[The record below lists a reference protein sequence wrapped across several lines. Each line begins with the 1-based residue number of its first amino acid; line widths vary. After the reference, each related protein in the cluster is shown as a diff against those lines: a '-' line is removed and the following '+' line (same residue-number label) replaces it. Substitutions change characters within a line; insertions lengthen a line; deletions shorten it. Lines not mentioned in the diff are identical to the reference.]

1 MKQGVN
7 FKIKLYLIII
17 FGLSVVA
24 LIYKFNTYTQSY
36 FLENNKIQKE
46 FSEIKGKEL
55 KLKYNILITGLYMY
69 VNNDLV
75 IQSIRNLRREIKELL
90 NNSYFKF
97 QYPQLY
103 KEFLKYND
111 LIDKKVDLIY
121 EFETLNAPIKNSIM
135 YLANLLDDLP
145 EINVKKNEREFK
157 KNNIYAKKTID
168 VISSIFLARNSFDKD
183 FIKNLDYKFF
193 ENYKTDNEEFQKFN
207 KVFVANLNVFVNL
220 FPRYVFLLKKITD
233 NKSIEFLEKIQSEHL
248 KLINDKIIIIKIVS
262 YVLMTFV
269 LFSMSIVVF
278 LMFRL
283 QRDYTQLKKL
293 NEELHY
299 SYTVDKLTGLYNR
312 NKFEEDLK
320 VYKNPLLFLVNIDK
334 FKNINDYYG
343 VKIGDEVLKKV
354 ASYLKEIVDIKVDFY
369 RLGADD
375 FGILCEKENVNIE
388 KTALKIINFFD
399 KKEFLIDEVAF
410 HISVSIGISSIPPL
424 IENADIA
431 LKNVKKSSRIKYMIF
446 DSKMDVKSEIE
457 KNIKK
462 ANILYK
468 AISQAQIVPYFQP
481 IVNTF
486 TKSTEKYEVL
496 ARIIHDFKVESIY
509 PYLQIAK
516 DNKLYADITELIL
529 MQTYEI
535 LKENKELKVNV
546 NVSIDDIL
554 DDDIFSLI
562 KKYYLEE
569 SEISRRI
576 TFEILESEAVNDY
589 KEIREFVS
597 EVKKYNA
604 SVAIDDFGSGYS
616 NFEHL
621 INLDIDYL
629 KVDGSLIK
637 NIHTNKNAY
646 EAVKII
652 SLFAKNLNVKTVAE
666 FVANKEIYE
675 KVKEIGLDYSQGF
688 YFSEPKSYLNSDA
701 KNI

>member
-1 MKQGVN
+1 MKREVN
-7 FKIKLYLIII
+7 FRIKLYLIII
-17 FGLSVVA
+17 FGLSVVT
-24 LIYKFNTYTQSY
+24 LIYKFNTYMQFY

-75 IQSIRNLRREIKELL
+75 IQSIKDLKRKIRELL
-90 NNSYFKF
+90 NNSYFKS
-97 QYPQLY
+97 QYPRLY
-103 KEFLKYND
+103 KEFIKYND
-111 LIDKKVDLIY
+111 LIDKKVNLIY
-121 EFETLNAPIKNSIM
+121 EFEALNAPIKNSIM

-145 EINVKKNEREFK
+145 EEIDIK
-157 KNNIYAKKTID
+157 KNNIYAKKIIN

-183 FIKNLDYKFF
+183 FIKNLGYKFF
-193 ENYKTDNEEFQKFN
+193 ENYKTETFNEEFQKFN
-207 KVFVANLNVFVNL
+207 KVFAANLKVFVNL
-220 FPRYVFLLKKITD
+220 FPKYVFLLKKITD

-248 KLINDKIIIIKIVS
+248 KLINDKIIIMKIVF
-262 YVLMTFV
+262 YVLMAFAF
-269 LFSMSIVVF
+269 FSMSVVVF

-283 QRDYTQLKKL
+283 QRDYIQLKKL
-293 NEELHY
+293 NEKLHY

-312 NKFEEDLK
+312 SKFEEDLK
-320 VYKNPLLFLVNIDK
+320 VYRNPLLFLVNIDK

-343 VKIGDEVLKKV
+343 IKIGDEVLKKV
-354 ASYLKEIVDIKVDFY
+354 ASYLKKIVNIKADFY

-375 FGILCEKENVNIE
+375 FGILCEKDSVDNIQ
-388 KTALKIINFFD
+388 KIAEDIIEFFD
-399 KKEFLIDEVAF
+399 KKEFLIEGVAF

-431 LKNVKKSSRIKYMIF
+431 LKKVKKSTRIKYMIF
-446 DSKMDVKSEIE
+446 DSKMGVKSEIE

-562 KKYYLEE
+562 KKYYLED

-589 KEIREFVS
+589 KEIRGFVS

-604 SVAIDDFGSGYS
+604 LVAIDDFGSGYS

-637 NIHTNKNAY
+637 NIYTNKNAY

-701 KNI
+701 KNV